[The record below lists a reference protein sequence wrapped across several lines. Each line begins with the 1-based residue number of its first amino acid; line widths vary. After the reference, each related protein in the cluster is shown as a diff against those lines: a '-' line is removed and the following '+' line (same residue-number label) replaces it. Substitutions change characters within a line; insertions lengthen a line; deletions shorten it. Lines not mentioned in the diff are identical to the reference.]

1 MEPLVTLDITTLTLG
16 ELASAER
23 ASGLSY
29 QEMMRGT
36 FSRLLLAMY
45 VHELRNS
52 DEPRSWSDL
61 SNLRLLDASSSI
73 AQSPGDGVPA
83 TSRD

>member
-52 DEPRSWSDL
+52 DEPRWQETERLRGGIGGLKSKWICGPVGAMSSD
-61 SNLRLLDASSSI
+61 A
-73 AQSPGDGVPA
+73 V
-83 TSRD
+83 